1 MSAEA
6 IEMKKRTHGTA
17 GFSLVELLVGTIL
30 FTIVTGI
37 AFSLLM
43 SAQLRYQG
51 ESTVTEAFQQANV
64 ALDQIVRDVHS
75 AGYPPMS
82 SLSAP
87 VANNNA
93 NADKYALPFAWAPSY
108 PATPCTVGAGGTCT
122 VPGQYDLIVETDIGD
137 GNFVQWIRYS
147 LQGTTL
153 MRGRAPKG
161 PFADPVKATSGSL
174 VLVPYLENVMNGSNS
189 LPIFSYVCDAG
200 LTQQPC
206 DGATQLP
213 SNIREVNISLMV
225 RSLQPDPQT
234 HQYRTI
240 TLNGQAMRF
249 NPNQ

>member
-1 MSAEA
+1 
-6 IEMKKRTHGTA
+6 MKKRKHGTA

-82 SLSAP
+82 SLSAA
-87 VANNNA
+87 VATSNP
-93 NADKYALPFAWAPSY
+93 DWYALPFAWTPGY
-108 PATPCTVGAGGTCT
+108 PATPCTVGVGGTCT
-122 VPGQYDLIVETDIGD
+122 VPGEYDLIVEADLGS
-137 GNFVQWIRYS
+137 GVQWIRYS
-147 LQGTTL
+147 LQTTTL
-153 MRGRAPKG
+153 MRGVVPKAPFK
-161 PFADPVKATSGSL
+161 DPVTETSGSL

-213 SNIREVNISLMV
+213 SSIREVNISLMV

>member
-1 MSAEA
+1 
-6 IEMKKRTHGTA
+6 MKKRKPGA
-17 GFSLVELLVGTIL
+17 GGFSLVELLVVTIL
-30 FTIVTGI
+30 FAIVNAI

-82 SLSAP
+82 SLSAA
-87 VANNNA
+87 VATSNP
-93 NADKYALPFAWAPSY
+93 DWYALPFAWTPGY
-108 PATPCTVGAGGTCT
+108 PATPCTVGVGGTCT
-122 VPGQYDLIVETDIGD
+122 VPGEYDLIVEADLGS
-137 GNFVQWIRYS
+137 GVQWIRYS
-147 LQGTTL
+147 LQTTTL
-153 MRGRAPKG
+153 MRAVVPKAPFK
-161 PFADPVKATSGSL
+161 DPVTETSGSL
-174 VLVPYLENVMNGSNS
+174 VLVPYLENVMNGSNR
-189 LPIFSYVCDAG
+189 LPIFSYVCAAG
-200 LTQQPC
+200 LKQHPC
-206 DGATQLP
+206 DGVTQLP
-213 SNIREVNISLMV
+213 SSVREVNISLMV

>member
-1 MSAEA
+1 M
-6 IEMKKRTHGTA
+6 
-17 GFSLVELLVGTIL
+17 ELLVGTIL

-75 AGYPPMS
+75 AGYPPGNS
-82 SLSAP
+82 FAAG
-87 VANNNA
+87 VAFTNPNLV
-93 NADKYALPFAWAPSY
+93 ALPFSWSPGY
-108 PATPCTVGAGGTCT
+108 MNTPPTPCTVGGSCGA
-122 VPGQYDLIVETDIGD
+122 VPGDYDLIVETDL
-137 GNFVQWIRYS
+137 GNGVQWIRYS

-153 MRGRAPKG
+153 MRAMVPKAL
-161 PFADPVKATSGSL
+161 FRDPVASTAAWL
-174 VLVPYLENVMNGSNS
+174 APYLENVMNGS
-189 LPIFSYVCDAG
+189 LPIFSYGYDAG
-200 LTQQPC
+200 VTLQQ
-206 DGATQLP
+206 P

-225 RSLQPDPQT
+225 RSLQPDAQT

-240 TLNGQAMRF
+240 TLTGQAMRF